1 MKALFYVV
9 LVAGIGNTVL
19 RLEMENPY
27 TLYRLI
33 APFLLLAVAMAD
45 PRLALKAIAAFAVFV
60 VYNFVL
66 AAAYGGD
73 FSQLL
78 PSLVHYLYLFVLL
91 VGMIH
96 LKSREPGFERGFL
109 RFAQIF
115 YVFLLL
121 NLLLELAVGSY
132 YPNLYEDES
141 DETALRAFFWNQN
154 DLAVVLCV
162 VAWMALTLDRFRGPV
177 RLFVVLITAWL
188 LFYNDSKAA
197 LISFLFI
204 SLPVHAVLR
213 IGAVV
218 RIPVGAW
225 VSVAASLA
233 VTLLVALISV
243 SDVPIQFANDTYSV
257 GDLLVQPITN
267 ILSLNASGEEW
278 GSLNNRTDAAI
289 FVLIEYIRSY
299 GFGLGA
305 GGSWLVL
312 TLPQYQLGGAQSPHN
327 ALLQFVVDFG
337 YPVLLGYL
345 WLTGW
350 ALRRLFRHKLPEPE
364 RLKVMAILSF
374 PMLGLS
380 QSGAIVTNYFF
391 FTAVYFIWLYGR
403 RRRAAGRLAVPRPP
417 AAALPAAA

>member
-1 MKALFYVV
+1 MKALFFAV
-9 LVAGIGNTVL
+9 LIAGIGNTVL
-19 RLEMENPY
+19 RPGLENPY
-27 TLYRLI
+27 TLYRLL
-33 APFLLLAVAMAD
+33 APLGLLAVSMAN
-45 PRLALKAIAAFAVFV
+45 PGLAAKALAAYAVFA
-60 VYNFVL
+60 VYNFAL
-66 AAAYGGD
+66 ATAYGGD

-78 PSLVHYLYLFVLL
+78 PSLVHYLYLFIPL
-91 VGMIH
+91 VMMLH
-96 LKSREPGFERGFL
+96 LRSRDARFERSFL
-109 RFAQIF
+109 TFVQAF

-121 NLLLELAVGSY
+121 NLLLEMAVGSY
-132 YPNLYEDES
+132 YPNLEPDES
-141 DETALRAFFWNQN
+141 EDGSVRAFFWNQN

-162 VAWMALTLDRFRGPV
+162 IGWIALTLDRYRGFT
-177 RLFVVLITAWL
+177 RLFVVLATVAL
-188 LFYNDSKAA
+188 LYLNDSKAA

-204 SLPVHAVLR
+204 SLPVWAVQR
-213 IGAVV
+213 ASGTM
-218 RIPVGAW
+218 RIPPALWAG
-225 VSVAASLA
+225 VAASLA
-233 VTLLVALISV
+233 AAALAALFAF
-243 SDVPIQFANDTYSV
+243 SDVDIQFANDVYSV
-257 GDLLVQPITN
+257 GELLLQPIVN
-267 ILSLNASGEEW
+267 IVTLQASGEDL

-289 FVLIEYIRSY
+289 FVVIEYLRTF
-299 GFGLGA
+299 GLGLGA

-403 RRRAAGRLAVPRPP
+403 RRAAGRLAVPRPP